1 MGIVMTPLEP
11 EDYVVLGKVSSV
23 YGIQGWVKVYSFT
36 EPMDRIL
43 EYGNWTLRNGKNLTL
58 VEVDKGRSH
67 GKGMVAH
74 LKGVD
79 DRDVAKQF
87 TGFEICVP
95 RDRLPELSEGEYYWY
110 ELEGLT
116 VVTSNDVTLGKVDYM
131 MSAGAGN
138 DVLVVKGDST
148 SVDRRERLI
157 PYIDQ
162 FVLDISL
169 EASRILVDWDP
180 EF

>member
-1 MGIVMTPLEP
+1 MTSSGS

-43 EYGNWTLRNGKNLTL
+43 EYGNWTLRNGNVLTPI
-58 VEVDKGRSH
+58 EVDKGRSH

-74 LKGVD
+74 FKGVD
-79 DRDVAKQF
+79 DRDVAKQY
-87 TGFEICVP
+87 TGSEICVP
-95 RDRLPELSEGEYYWY
+95 RDRLPELAKGEYYWY

-116 VVTSNDVTLGKVDYM
+116 VVTTNDVTFGKVDYVM
-131 MSAGAGN
+131 NAGAGN
-138 DVLVVKGDST
+138 DVLVVKGDAT

-162 FVLDISL
+162 FVLDVNL
-169 EASRILVDWDP
+169 ETGRVLVDWDP

>member
-1 MGIVMTPLEP
+1 MTPLKP
-11 EDYVVLGKVSSV
+11 DDYVVLGKVSSV
-23 YGIQGWVKVYSFT
+23 YGVNGWVKVYSYT

-43 EYGNWTLRNGKNLTL
+43 EYGDWMLRKGQQTLP

-74 LKGVD
+74 FNGID
-79 DRDVAKQF
+79 DREVARQYS
-87 TGFEICVP
+87 GYDICVP
-95 RDRLPELSEGEYYWY
+95 RSHLPELAEGEYYWY

-116 VVTSNDVTLGKVDYM
+116 VITAQDVMLGKVDYM
-131 MSAGAGN
+131 MSAGSSN
-138 DVLVVKGDST
+138 DVLVVKGDANSI
-148 SVDRRERLI
+148 DRRERLI

-162 FVLDISL
+162 FVLDVSL
-169 EASRILVDWDP
+169 EAGRVLVDWDP

>member
-1 MGIVMTPLEP
+1 MTTQKP

-23 YGIQGWVKVYSFT
+23 YGIKGWVKIYSFT
-36 EPMDRIL
+36 EPMERIL
-43 EYGNWTLRNGKNLTL
+43 EYGNWTLRNGSTL
-58 VEVDKGRSH
+58 LPVEVEKGRSH

-74 LKGVD
+74 FKGVD
-79 DRDVAKQF
+79 DRDVAKQY
-87 TGFEICVP
+87 TGCEICVP
-95 RDRLPELSEGEYYWY
+95 RSRLPELAKGEYYWY

-116 VVTSNDVTLGKVDYM
+116 VETTENVVLGKVDYM

-138 DVLVVKGDST
+138 DVLVVKGDSA

-162 FVLDISL
+162 YVLKISL
-169 EASRILVDWDP
+169 ETGNILVDWDP

>member
-1 MGIVMTPLEP
+1 MTPLKP

-23 YGIQGWVKVYSFT
+23 YGVKGWVKVFSYT

-43 EYGNWTLRNGKNLTL
+43 EYGNWTLKQGDQLTL

-79 DRDVAKQF
+79 DREVAKQY
-87 TGFEICVP
+87 TGLDICVP
-95 RDRLPELSEGEYYWY
+95 RNRLPELSDGEYYWY

-116 VVTSNDVTLGKVDYM
+116 VVTDKQVTLGVVDYM
-131 MSAGAGN
+131 MSTGAGN
-138 DVLVVKGDST
+138 DVLVVKGDAHSI
-148 SVDRRERLI
+148 DRRERLI
-157 PYIDQ
+157 PYVEQ
-162 FVLDISL
+162 YVLDVDLDIG
-169 EASRILVDWDP
+169 RIVVDWDP

>member
-1 MGIVMTPLEP
+1 MTPLQP

-23 YGIQGWVKVYSFT
+23 YGVKGWMKVYSFT
-36 EPMDRIL
+36 EPMDQIL
-43 EYGNWTLRNGKNLTL
+43 EYGNWTLRDGQNLTL

-74 LKGVD
+74 FKGVD
-79 DRDVAKQF
+79 DREIAKQY
-87 TGFEICVP
+87 TGLEICVP
-95 RDRLPELSEGEYYWY
+95 RNRLPELSDGDYYWY
-110 ELEGLT
+110 ELEGLA
-116 VVTSNDVTLGKVDYM
+116 VVTSKDVMLGNVDYM

-138 DVLVVKGDST
+138 DVLVIKGDGQSI
-148 SVDRRERLI
+148 DRRERLI

-162 FVLDISL
+162 FVLDVSL
-169 EASRILVDWDP
+169 EAKRIVVDWDP

>member
-1 MGIVMTPLEP
+1 MKSLKP

-23 YGIQGWVKVYSFT
+23 YGVQGWVKVYSYT
-36 EPMDRIL
+36 EPMERIL
-43 EYGNWTLRNGKNLTL
+43 DYGNWTLRRDNTLTL

-79 DRDVAKQF
+79 DREIARQY

-95 RDRLPELSEGEYYWY
+95 RERLPELPDGEYYWY
-110 ELEGLT
+110 ELEGLR
-116 VVTSNDVTLGKVDYM
+116 VVTPSGVVLGKVDYL
-131 MSAGAGN
+131 MSAGASN
-138 DVLVVKGDST
+138 DVLVVKGDGDSL
-148 SVDRRERLI
+148 DRRERLI

-162 FVLDISL
+162 FVLDVSL
-169 EASRILVDWDP
+169 EARQIVVDWDP

>member
-1 MGIVMTPLEP
+1 MTALKS
-11 EDYVVLGKVSSV
+11 EDYVVLGKISSV
-23 YGIQGWVKVYSFT
+23 YGVKGWVKVYSFT
-36 EPMDRIL
+36 DPIDQIM
-43 EYGNWTLRNGKNLTL
+43 EYGNWTLRQGQNMTP

-67 GKGMVAH
+67 SKGMVAH

-79 DRDVAKQF
+79 DREIAKQYS
-87 TGFEICVP
+87 GAEICVP
-95 RDRLPELSEGEYYWY
+95 RERLPELSDGEYYWY

-116 VVTSNDVTLGKVDYM
+116 VVTSKDVTLGKVDHM

-138 DVLVVKGDST
+138 DVLVIKGDAASI
-148 SVDRRERLI
+148 DRAERLV

-162 FVLDISL
+162 FVLDVNL
-169 EASRILVDWDP
+169 ETGRIVVDWDP

>member
-1 MGIVMTPLEP
+1 MTPLKP

-23 YGIQGWVKVYSFT
+23 YGVQGWMKIYSFT

-43 EYGNWTLRNGKNLTL
+43 EYGNWTLRNGEQLTL
-58 VEVDKGRSH
+58 IEVDKGRSH

-74 LKGVD
+74 FKGVD
-79 DRDVAKQF
+79 DRDEAKQY

-95 RDRLPELSEGEYYWY
+95 RDRLPELTEGEYYWY

-116 VVTSNDVTLGKVDYM
+116 VVTKNDVILGKVDYM
-131 MSAGAGN
+131 MSAGASN
-138 DVLVVKGDST
+138 DVLVVKGDAT

-162 FVLDISL
+162 FVLDVSL
-169 EASRILVDWDP
+169 ETSRILVDWDP

>member
-1 MGIVMTPLEP
+1 MSTQSS
-11 EDYVVLGKVSSV
+11 EDFIVLGKISSV
-23 YGIQGWVKVYSFT
+23 YGVKGWVKVFSYT

-43 EYGNWTLRNGKNLTL
+43 EYGDWTLRQGQKLIG

-79 DRDVAKQF
+79 DREVAKKYS
-87 TGFEICVP
+87 GAEICVP
-95 RDRLPELSEGEYYWY
+95 KDRLPELDEGEYYWY

-116 VVTSNDVTLGKVDYM
+116 VINTEGVVLGEVDHLM
-131 MSAGAGN
+131 AAGPGN
-138 DVLVVKGDST
+138 DVIVVKGNANSIDK
-148 SVDRRERLI
+148 RERLI
-157 PYIDQ
+157 PYVDQ
-162 FVLDISL
+162 FLL
-169 EASRILVDWDP
+169 EIDLGKGEMTVDWDP

>member
-1 MGIVMTPLEP
+1 
-11 EDYVVLGKVSSV
+11 
-23 YGIQGWVKVYSFT
+23 
-36 EPMDRIL
+36 
-43 EYGNWTLRNGKNLTL
+43 
-58 VEVDKGRSH
+58 
-67 GKGMVAH
+67 
-74 LKGVD
+74 
-79 DRDVAKQF
+79 
-87 TGFEICVP
+87 
-95 RDRLPELSEGEYYWY
+95 LSEGEYYWY

-116 VVTSNDVTLGKVDYM
+116 VVTSDDVTLGKVDYM

-138 DVLVVKGDST
+138 DVLVVKGDAS

>member
-1 MGIVMTPLEP
+1 MTPLNP
-11 EDYVVLGKVSSV
+11 ENYVVLGKVSSV
-23 YGIQGWVKVYSFT
+23 YGVKGWVKVYSYT

-43 EYGNWTLRNGKNLTL
+43 EYSDWLLRKGQQYLP

-74 LKGVD
+74 FKGID
-79 DRDVAKQF
+79 DREIAKQYS
-87 TGFEICVP
+87 GYEICVP
-95 RDRLPELSEGEYYWY
+95 RNLLPELAEGEYYWY

-116 VVTSNDVTLGKVDYM
+116 VVTEKDVTLGKVDYM
-131 MSAGAGN
+131 MSAGSSN
-138 DVLVVKGDST
+138 DVIVVKGDADSI
-148 SVDRRERLI
+148 DRRERLI

-162 FVLDISL
+162 FVLNVSL
-169 EASRILVDWDP
+169 EAGRILVDWDP